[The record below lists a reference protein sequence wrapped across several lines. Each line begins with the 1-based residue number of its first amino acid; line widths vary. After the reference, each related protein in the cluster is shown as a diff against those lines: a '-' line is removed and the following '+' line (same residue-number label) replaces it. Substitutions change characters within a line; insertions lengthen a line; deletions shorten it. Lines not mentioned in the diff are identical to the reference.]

1 MGRCSIILQVFP
13 PLISQVHFKYYSFH
27 IMTPTERTVWTFISL
42 HAIESLSLSGNWTT
56 IILRLVGFPSFYLKD
71 RYHSISYRTSEKK
84 FLTIL
89 PLIVIAGKNSVS
101 GSAHAVS
108 SPEDSAPQ
116 TESWR
121 PHQVHPIEPPLTRSR
136 AMTTNL
142 WGGLEVTP
150 FRAPQCFSLNWPVGV
165 TAVEWHKAP
174 SLPGLRL
181 QLWSAP
187 SSCSWSEKQN
197 PRIKP

>member
-1 MGRCSIILQVFP
+1 MFNDPWVFP
-13 PLISQVHFKYYSFH
+13 PLISQVHCKYYSFR
-27 IMTPTERTVWTFISL
+27 IVTPPEKTLVFPSML
-42 HAIESLSLSGNWTT
+42 LSLSLSGNWTT
-56 IILRLVGFPSFYLKD
+56 VILRLVEFFLYLKD
-71 RYHSISYRTSEKK
+71 RYHSIHYRTSEKK

-89 PLIVIAGKNSVS
+89 PLISGKNSVS

-108 SPEDSAPQ
+108 SPDDSAPQ
-116 TESWR
+116 TKSWR

-150 FRAPQCFSLNWPVGV
+150 FKAPQCFSLNWPVGV